1 MAQYDINLRE
11 YWRVLK
17 KRKYIVV
24 ITTILFLIFVPLITI
39 LRAPPPL
46 YTSTCSIKFERET
59 TLEGLYAQAL
69 SWYGDNDIETQ
80 VAVIKGYPVLM
91 EVAKNLKII
100 PQDTVTDTLNLRPDI
115 TAKIEVLQSKVEVQ
129 RHEYTNILD
138 IKVTDSNPTF
148 AQQLA
153 RIIALTYKALH
164 TKEQG
169 KRTTDAI
176 QYIGDQLDIMRQK
189 LQTAERD
196 LSQFSRQNQLLSID
210 MQSEN
215 LLIHANE
222 IRDEIRNQN
231 ADQRELMALMTRVE
245 NFIHDP
251 SISDINFY
259 STKADRAYQITT
271 DGLVEL
277 LLKRDSLLE
286 DFTDQH
292 PEVIAVNRKVLENTR
307 KMQMLLRLQLDSIE
321 EMKTD
326 LNSEL
331 ERENRKINLLM
342 EKRLEYDRLKREADT
357 YRDMTALL
365 EQRNQEALIR
375 KAERP
380 EEVVIVKPALLPSS
394 PINPPKTGTTG
405 VMGAVIGIVL
415 GMILAFIVETFD
427 TSLGAIEDVEETLG
441 AKVLGVIPHA
451 DVKDIADRLKEKYPG
466 GLDEQTVRK
475 AIYLVSHFAPKTM
488 IAESYRALRTNI
500 QFKEGD
506 KIKTLAITSASPQE
520 GKTQVSINL
529 ALSMA
534 QAGLKTLLVGS
545 DLRKPMLAKAFGLE
559 VIPGLTDILLGDYPW
574 KDTVKTITDIIMGK
588 MTMDEVMM
596 TPGLDNLHIITSG
609 TSVPNPAELIESK
622 RVMEFVEEI
631 KKGYDIVVFDSTPV
645 ISTADAVILGTKVDG
660 VVIVYRVG
668 SVSRGLLKRSS
679 NQLEQVNCN
688 IIGVILNGIKPDI
701 SPDFQEFR
709 YYQSYYGKGTKGVEA
724 RGSKRFFSFFRR
736 GGNEIDTFAS
746 GVLPA
751 STKKAFPRERKSG
764 SLIKWLLIITVLV
777 CLAIGLLW
785 QNGIIDLVGLFQKST
800 PGKTE
805 GLDQS
810 VSKRQVKIPIDNS
823 PKESP

>member
-46 YTSTCSIKFERET
+46 YTSTCSIKFEKET

-80 VAVIKGYPVLM
+80 VAVIKGYPVLT

-100 PQDTVTDTLNLRPDI
+100 PPDSVTDTLNLRPDI
-115 TAKIEVLQSKVEVQ
+115 TAKIEVLQSKVQVH

-138 IKVTDSNPTF
+138 ITVTDSNPIF
-148 AQQLA
+148 ARDLA
-153 RIIALTYKALH
+153 RTIALTYKALH
-164 TKEQG
+164 IKEQG

-176 QYIGDQLDIMRQK
+176 QYIGDQLDTVRQK
-189 LQTAERD
+189 LQTAEED
-196 LSQFSRQNQLLSID
+196 LSAFSRQNQLLSID

-215 LLIHANE
+215 LLIRVNE
-222 IRDEIRNQN
+222 IRDEIRIQN
-231 ADQRELMALMTRVE
+231 SDQRELMALLARIE
-245 NFIHDP
+245 NFIDDP
-251 SISDINFY
+251 SIADINFY
-259 STKADRAYQITT
+259 STKADRQYQITT
-271 DGLVEL
+271 DDLVGL

-292 PEVIAVNRKVLENTR
+292 PEVIAVNRKVLEDTR
-307 KMQMLLRLQLDSIE
+307 KMQMLLRLQIDSIE
-321 EMKTD
+321 GMKAD
-326 LNSEL
+326 LNNEL

-342 EKRLEYDRLKREADT
+342 EKRLEYNRLKREAET

-375 KAERP
+375 KAEKP
-380 EEVVIVKPALLPSS
+380 EEVVIVKPALLPSM
-394 PINPPKTGTTG
+394 PINPPKTRTTG
-405 VMGAVIGIVL
+405 AMGAVIGIVL
-415 GMILAFIVETFD
+415 GMILALIVETFD

-441 AKVLGVIPHA
+441 AKVLGVIPFA
-451 DVKDIADRLKEKYPG
+451 DVKDIVDRLREKYPEG
-466 GLDEQTVRK
+466 MDEQTVRK

-506 KIKTLAITSASPQE
+506 IIKTLAITSAAPQE

-559 VIPGLTDILLGDYPW
+559 VIPGLTDILLGNYPW

-609 TSVPNPAELIESK
+609 TTAPNPAELIESK
-622 RVMEFVEEI
+622 RVMEFIEDV
-631 KKGYDIVVFDSTPV
+631 KKDYDIVIFDSTPV

-679 NQLEQVNCN
+679 NQLEQVKCN

-709 YYQSYYGKGTKGVEA
+709 YYQSYYGKSEKGSEGQ
-724 RGSKRFFSFFRR
+724 GSKGFLPFFRWGKKR
-736 GGNEIDTFAS
+736 IDPFGS
-746 GVLPA
+746 SILPA
-751 STKKAFPRERKSG
+751 SIKRPFPRDRKPG
-764 SLIKWLLIITVLV
+764 SWIKWLFIIIALLCLV
-777 CLAIGLLW
+777 IGLLW
-785 QNGIIDLVGLFQKST
+785 QNGIIDPVGFFQRHT
-800 PGKTE
+800 LGKTE
-805 GLDQS
+805 DRNRTVIKQ
-810 VSKRQVKIPIDNS
+810 QVKIPIDKV
-823 PKESP
+823 PEESL